1 MAVTSGHGLL
11 RLGCMT
17 LLTLAGV
24 SGIAAQQ
31 ELRVVTLDQ
40 AVRLALQNDPAAV
53 AAETVVDGARAANRL
68 ASAAW
73 LPSLTTTSYYT
84 NSSNERFDAT
94 SGRLVSQ
101 SYNAGLSAGYDVF
114 TGGRR
119 VAQQRAARAEFGAAA
134 ALERAQVFQTTLA
147 AKQIYYEAQAGSELV
162 RTAQQRMARAE
173 QQLQFA
179 RTRLEVGS
187 ATRSDLLRA
196 ELELGNA
203 ELSVVDAESALRSS
217 RLRLGRLLGYDEQV
231 QPATTELPARAPAL
245 PSVEELARRAEL
257 ASPAAVAAQAT
268 SLARRADV
276 QAAYTGYL
284 PTLRLTGGY
293 DFVGIDFPP
302 SQESWSYRLT
312 MSFPLFNNMQREVNV
327 VRARAGERLAD
338 ARARDAVIGA
348 RIAAEDAAREVTA
361 AERRVVIADR
371 AVELAREDLRVQEE
385 RYQIGNAIILDLQ
398 TSQVAL
404 AEAEV
409 ASVRAR
415 QALGTAV
422 AQLEAVL
429 GQSLDALQDNPT
441 PGLE

>member
-1 MAVTSGHGLL
+1 MAVTSGHGLA
-11 RLGCMT
+11 RLASVVM
-17 LLTLAGV
+17 LVLAGA
-24 SGIAAQQ
+24 SSLGAQQ

-40 AVRLALQNDPAAV
+40 AVRLALQHDPAAV
-53 AAETVVDGARAANRL
+53 AAETALDGARAATRL
-68 ASAAW
+68 AAAAW

-101 SYNAGLSAGYDVF
+101 SYNAGVAAGYDVF

-119 VAQQRAARAEFGAAA
+119 GAQQRAARAEFGAAA
-134 ALERAQVFQTTLA
+134 AEERAQVFQTTLA
-147 AKQIYYEAQAGSELV
+147 AKEVYYEAQAASELV
-162 RTAQQRMARAE
+162 RTARQRMERAE
-173 QQLQFA
+173 QQLSFA
-179 RTRLEVGS
+179 RTRLDVGT
-187 ATRSDLLRA
+187 ATRSDVLRA

-245 PSVEELARRAEL
+245 PDVAELARRAEL
-257 ASPAAVAAQAT
+257 ASPAAVAAQANFR
-268 SLARRADV
+268 ARRADV

-293 DFVGIDFPP
+293 DFQGVDFPP
-302 SQESWSYRLT
+302 GQDSWSYRLT
-312 MSFPLFNNMQREVNV
+312 MSFPLFNNLQREAGV
-327 VRARAGERLAD
+327 VRARASERLAD

-415 QALGTAV
+415 QSLGTAV
-422 AQLEAVL
+422 ARLEAVL
-429 GQSLDALQDNPT
+429 GESLENPT
-441 PGLE
+441 PGSE

>member
-11 RLGCMT
+11 RLGCMV
-17 LLTLAGV
+17 LLTLTGAG
-24 SGIAAQQ
+24 GIAAQQ
-31 ELRVVTLDQ
+31 DLRVVTLDQ
-40 AVRLALQNDPAAV
+40 AVRLALQNDPSAV
-53 AAETVVDGARAANRL
+53 AAEAAVEGARAGNRL

-101 SYNAGLSAGYDVF
+101 SYNTGLAAGYDVF

-119 VAQQRAARAEFGAAA
+119 VAQQRAARAEFSAAA

-162 RTAQQRMARAE
+162 RTAQQRMQRAE

-187 ATRSDLLRA
+187 ATRSDVLRA

-203 ELSVVDAESALRSS
+203 ELSVVDAESALRSA
-217 RLRLGRLLGYDEQV
+217 RLRLGRLLGFDEQV
-231 QPATTELPARAPAL
+231 QPASTELPARAPAV

-257 ASPAAVAAQAT
+257 ASPAAVAARAT
-268 SLARRADV
+268 FQARRADV
-276 QAAYTGYL
+276 RAAYTGYL

-327 VRARAGERLAD
+327 MRARAGERLAD

-361 AERRVVIADR
+361 AERRVEIADR

-429 GQSLDALQDNPT
+429 GESLDAFQS
-441 PGLE
+441 